1 MDEVCSLD
9 PQAGEGTVRAALSE
23 VRETYATGGHGVELV
38 EIAQGWQFLS
48 RREYAE
54 AIDRAQFTLR
64 PRRLSPAALETLAII
79 AYRQP
84 VGRLEV
90 DEIRGVDSGAVID
103 KLVDGGVAELGSSV
117 DPVRQRITLDGRA
130 VRTAPLTWLALNKPI
145 GFVVSRA
152 DPQGRRTVFDL
163 LPKVPGLTYVG
174 RLDVMTSG
182 LLLLTTDGVA
192 AHRLMHPRFAVPR
205 TYWLRAHGLSVPA
218 VERALGGAVV
228 IDGRPVRIVRWR
240 VRAVARGVELEL
252 TLAEGRQRIVRRLA
266 EALGLKVEWLH
277 RVAYGPVRLG
287 RLGEG
292 AHRRLTPREVA
303 AIERLN

>member
-1 MDEVCSLD
+1 LLEAALFAASRPLTVDELCSLD

-90 DEIRGVDSGAVID
+90 DEIRGVDSGAGIGG
-103 KLVDGGVAELGSSV
+103 VDGAVAELGSSV

-130 VRTAPLTWLALNKPI
+130 VRIAPLTWLALNKPI
-145 GFVVSRA
+145 GFVVTRA
-152 DPQGRRTVFDL
+152 DPEGRRTVFDL

-182 LLLLTTDGVA
+182 LLLLTTDGAA

-205 TYWLRAHGLSVPA
+205 TYWLRAHGLSAPA

-228 IDGRPVRIVRWR
+228 IDGRPVRIV
-240 VRAVARGVELEL
+240 
-252 TLAEGRQRIVRRLA
+252 
-266 EALGLKVEWLH
+266 
-277 RVAYGPVRLG
+277 
-287 RLGEG
+287 
-292 AHRRLTPREVA
+292 
-303 AIERLN
+303 